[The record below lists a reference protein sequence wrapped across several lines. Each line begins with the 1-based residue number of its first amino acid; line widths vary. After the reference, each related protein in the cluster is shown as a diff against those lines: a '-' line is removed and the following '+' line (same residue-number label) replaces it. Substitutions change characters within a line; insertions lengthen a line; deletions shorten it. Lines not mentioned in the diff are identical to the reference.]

1 MRTLHLLHQK
11 YTCLLYDVVNR
22 VPLGQSTT
30 SCLQLF
36 GIFMMMQKAASP
48 R

>member
-1 MRTLHLLHQK
+1 MFIWVT
-11 YTCLLYDVVNR
+11 
-22 VPLGQSTT
+22 PGQSTN

-36 GIFMMMQKAASP
+36 GIFMMMQKPASS

>member
-1 MRTLHLLHQK
+1 MRTLYLHQK
-11 YTCLLYDVVNR
+11 YNCLRYDVFYWET
-22 VPLGQSTT
+22 PGQSTA

-36 GIFMMMQKAASP
+36 GIFMMMQKDASS